1 MTAQTSVRAKRGPY
15 SSPRQQQRQRRILE
29 TARRE
34 ITSVGYDA
42 LTMQQLA
49 KASEVSTK
57 TLYNLFGSKDELLLA
72 AVADLLGNLEQQP
85 AVLAAAPGLA
95 TLRAFT
101 EAVFDQVEET
111 PRYAEVMAKSLFQAE
126 PGHRLVEILLGNT
139 LRVTAASLDSAKE
152 GGELLA
158 GTDTEALSQR
168 LAAQQWGLILLWSK
182 GLLELRE
189 LKSQALQGQVDALV
203 PLATEPGRQRLLAT
217 A

>member
-1 MTAQTSVRAKRGPY
+1 
-15 SSPRQQQRQRRILE
+15 
-29 TARRE
+29 
-34 ITSVGYDA
+34 
-42 LTMQQLA
+42 
-49 KASEVSTK
+49 
-57 TLYNLFGSKDELLLA
+57 
-72 AVADLLGNLEQQP
+72 
-85 AVLAAAPGLA
+85 
-95 TLRAFT
+95 
-101 EAVFDQVEET
+101 
-111 PRYAEVMAKSLFQAE
+111 
-126 PGHRLVEILLGNT
+126 VEILLGNT